1 MRSTPYE
8 LFKFYGRTH
17 KLELCVWVSG
27 HPMTPP
33 MEISRHLL
41 YIYDCNHGINVYMV
55 DRFIVYVFY
64 IRFSMSGSICSDG
77 TSRLVYLQSDH
88 IVTHIPLSIHFRTY
102 ISFIISGYSYY
113 VNMLV
118 TRLKSD
124 MCLVFLLHN

>member
-1 MRSTPYE
+1 MRSTPNE

-77 TSRLVYLQSDH
+77 T
-88 IVTHIPLSIHFRTY
+88 
-102 ISFIISGYSYY
+102 
-113 VNMLV
+113 
-118 TRLKSD
+118 
-124 MCLVFLLHN
+124 

>member
-17 KLELCVWVSG
+17 RLELCVWVSG

-55 DRFIVYVFY
+55 DQFIVYVFY
-64 IRFSMSGSICSDG
+64 IRFLCQV
-77 TSRLVYLQSDH
+77 L
-88 IVTHIPLSIHFRTY
+88 
-102 ISFIISGYSYY
+102 Y
-113 VNMLV
+113 VQMEHQ
-118 TRLKSD
+118 D
-124 MCLVFLLHN
+124 

>member
-17 KLELCVWVSG
+17 KLELYVWVSG
-27 HPMTPP
+27 HPVTPP

-41 YIYDCNHGINVYMV
+41 YIYMTVTTGSMFTW
-55 DRFIVYVFY
+55 FIVYVSY
-64 IRFSMSGSICSDG
+64 IRFYMSGSICSDG

-118 TRLKSD
+118 T
-124 MCLVFLLHN
+124 

>member
-1 MRSTPYE
+1 
-8 LFKFYGRTH
+8 
-17 KLELCVWVSG
+17 
-27 HPMTPP
+27 

-55 DRFIVYVFY
+55 DRFIVYVSY
-64 IRFSMSGSICSDG
+64 IRFSMSGSICSDR
-77 TSRLVYLQSDH
+77 TSRFFYLQSNL
-88 IVTHIPLSIHFRTY
+88 IVKSYTTQLHFRTY

>member
-33 MEISRHLL
+33 MEISRQLL

-88 IVTHIPLSIHFRTY
+88 IVTHIQLSIHFRTY

-113 VNMLV
+113 VDMLV

>member
-55 DRFIVYVFY
+55 DRFIVYVSY

-88 IVTHIPLSIHFRTY
+88 IVTHIPIFVHIYRSLSRVIHT
-102 ISFIISGYSYY
+102 
-113 VNMLV
+113 M
-118 TRLKSD
+118 
-124 MCLVFLLHN
+124 